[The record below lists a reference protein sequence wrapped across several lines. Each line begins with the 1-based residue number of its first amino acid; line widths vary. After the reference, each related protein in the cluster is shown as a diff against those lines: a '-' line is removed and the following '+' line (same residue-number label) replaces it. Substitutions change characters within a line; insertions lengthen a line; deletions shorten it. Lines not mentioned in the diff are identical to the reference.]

1 MFLDSLMVQCNTRE
15 TPLKIK
21 TITAMDESY
30 GMAESQNA
38 EILSRFCQLSIE
50 AGDTS
55 IFPATIRFIT
65 TQGRMKFVRPLYK
78 ALSKSD
84 EGKELAQNTF
94 LEYYNFYHPIAAKM
108 IATDLDVSPPV
119 EDDVKNEESDEQKK
133 TGDIDGQMKQD
144 YSQADIQS
152 DGETDNLAGSQTNN
166 QINIQTDHRSDNE
179 EQQINDD
186 NHYHGQKKEA
196 DVDRRMKEYKVAA
209 KRIWKDVF
217 KFIVG
222 ASVIASFGLLLF
234 RPNYSL

>member
-1 MFLDSLMVQCNTRE
+1 
-15 TPLKIK
+15 
-21 TITAMDESY
+21 
-30 GMAESQNA
+30 
-38 EILSRFCQLSIE
+38 
-50 AGDTS
+50 
-55 IFPATIRFIT
+55 
-65 TQGRMKFVRPLYK
+65 
-78 ALSKSD
+78 
-84 EGKELAQNTF
+84 
-94 LEYYNFYHPIAAKM
+94 M